1 MNQKS
6 IHPIIDVRGYAM
18 TPVEIEDTVSDP
30 LRGLWREARTAPDAS
45 QAKQFF
51 TVTHPFHPWRGQRFE
66 LIDCRRR
73 W

>member
-1 MNQKS
+1 M
-6 IHPIIDVRGYAM
+6 
-18 TPVEIEDTVSDP
+18 VSQDDRRSVITDP
-30 LRGLWREARTAPDAS
+30 APFPRLFQVSVWREARTAPDAS

-73 W
+73 WD

>member
-1 MNQKS
+1 
-6 IHPIIDVRGYAM
+6 M
-18 TPVEIEDTVSDP
+18 TDPAPFPRLFQVSV
-30 LRGLWREARTAPDAS
+30 WREARTAPDAS

-73 W
+73 WD